1 MRPNIPEETGIQ
13 LDQGRAS
20 TDDFITRTY
29 VLPLLSD
36 PETRARLIEEHRN
49 NPVGKPGKAGK
60 AGVGHSPDLITVI
73 DKLRRAPMTGKYVR
87 ICTKPH
93 EEYRIGITSGVR
105 GEPVKI
111 LEDESYPSEDAC
123 EHAIFVKRVHD
134 LLSLY
139 GYDA

>member
-49 NPVGKPGKAGK
+49 NPGGQARQG
-60 AGVGHSPDLITVI
+60 GQG
-73 DKLRRAPMTGKYVR
+73 RRRP
-87 ICTKPH
+87 
-93 EEYRIGITSGVR
+93 
-105 GEPVKI
+105 
-111 LEDESYPSEDAC
+111 
-123 EHAIFVKRVHD
+123 
-134 LLSLY
+134 
-139 GYDA
+139 